1 MIDAGDNAKPFSEA
15 CEQNKHPILE
25 VLREVLANSNRV
37 LEIGSGTGQHAVFF
51 GAQLPHLTWQTSEL
65 PENHSGIRAWLAE
78 ARLANVLPP
87 LALNVADPVW
97 PVAEVDAVFSANTAH
112 IMAWPE
118 VETMFAGSTHVL
130 AAGGRLCLYGPFNY
144 HGDYTSKSNAQFDA
158 WLKGR
163 DPRSGI
169 RDFEALDAL
178 AQHHGMTLLGD
189 YAMPVN
195 NRTLVWEKS
204 YG

>member
-1 MIDAGDNAKPFSEA
+1 MSDAADKAKPFSEA
-15 CEQNKHPILE
+15 CEQNKDPILE
-25 VLREVLANSNRV
+25 VLREVLAHSKRV

-65 PENHSGIRAWLAE
+65 PEHHAGIRAWLAD

-87 LALNVADPVW
+87 LTLNVADPVW

-112 IMAWPE
+112 IMAWPL
-118 VETMFAGSTHVL
+118 VEKMFAGGARVL
-130 AAGGRLCLYGPFNY
+130 AAGGRLCLYGPFSY
-144 HGDYTSKSNAQFDA
+144 HGNYSSESNARFDA

-163 DPRSGI
+163 DPLSGI

-178 AQHHGMTLLGD
+178 AQQHGMTLLDD

-204 YG
+204 RD